1 MNQDEFWRKYRTA
14 EKKIYFSE
22 SKMKLAY
29 EKYQFL
35 VKSYVFDLKEYNAL
49 KKIKERV
56 DKEAESEALEILEK
70 LKA

>member
-1 MNQDEFWRKYRTA
+1 MNQDEFWRKYQTA
-14 EKKIYFSE
+14 EKRIYFAE

-29 EKYQFL
+29 EKYQFC
-35 VKSYVFDLKEYNAL
+35 VKEYLFILKEFRNL